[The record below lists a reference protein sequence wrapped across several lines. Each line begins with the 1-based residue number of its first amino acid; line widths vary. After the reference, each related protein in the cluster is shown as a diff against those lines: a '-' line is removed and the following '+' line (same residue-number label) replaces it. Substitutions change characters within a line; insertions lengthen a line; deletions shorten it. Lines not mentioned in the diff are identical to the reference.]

1 MYDFD
6 FNNVII
12 RDSYQ
17 TPLNKTF
24 PISISVT
31 WFNLLNRHDI
41 TEILLK
47 ASLNTITL
55 PPPNLLLINN
65 IFTIF
70 VFIENCWSYLPY
82 KVQQTYG
89 MVEIGNW
96 IPTLLDSHWLNIWIY
111 TVNRYKYKCF
121 EEKGD
126 KWFKISFMFLS
137 KSHWLKRNLM
147 YTCTN
152 YVGLRIQLAIMTKI
166 YDWKKIY
173 RITTVLKVKTDIITS
188 ITASQRGGAVILVI
202 MYVELTSH

>member
-96 IPTLLDSHWLNIWIY
+96 IPTLLDSH
-111 TVNRYKYKCF
+111 
-121 EEKGD
+121 
-126 KWFKISFMFLS
+126 
-137 KSHWLKRNLM
+137 
-147 YTCTN
+147 
-152 YVGLRIQLAIMTKI
+152 
-166 YDWKKIY
+166 
-173 RITTVLKVKTDIITS
+173 
-188 ITASQRGGAVILVI
+188 
-202 MYVELTSH
+202 